1 MIMMKRNQNSEKMTQ
16 TQEKIKN
23 LPNQPIN
30 QRAATVNNNQ
40 RENNKQNKKHNNL
53 QKEATM
59 MTMKMNQNSMK
70 VGLSREAKIKK
81 IKN

>member
-40 RENNKQNKKHNNL
+40 RENKKHNNL

-81 IKN
+81 NKN

>member
-1 MIMMKRNQNSEKMTQ
+1 MIMMKRNHNSEKMTQ

-40 RENNKQNKKHNNL
+40 RENKKHNNL

-81 IKN
+81 NKN